1 MNNNNGKT
9 VGYIRVSSIDQ
20 NEVRQLDG
28 IELDK
33 VFVDKAS
40 GKDNNRPQLQLM
52 LDYVRD
58 GDVVIVHSLDRIG
71 RNLIHIKTLIEQIT
85 SKGVEVRFIKES
97 LVFHPSQEKNP
108 MNELMLNMLGSFAQF
123 ERDMIR
129 ERQREGIAIA
139 KAKGIYK
146 GRKKTL
152 AGEQVE
158 KIKTMIK
165 NGISKNKIA
174 KEFGISIPT
183 IYRYIKR
190 V

>member
-9 VGYIRVSSIDQ
+9 VGYIRVSSVDQ
-20 NEVRQLDG
+20 NEARQLDG

-71 RNLIHIKTLIEQIT
+71 RNLGHIKELITELTQV
-85 SKGVEVRFIKES
+85 KGVKVKFIKEN
-97 LVFHPSQEKNP
+97 LFFYPSGGNP
-108 MNELMLNMLGSFAQF
+108 MDELLLNLLGAVAQF

-129 ERQREGIAIA
+129 ERQREGIEQA
-139 KAKGIYK
+139 KKKGVYK

-158 KIKTMIK
+158 KIKTMVK

-174 KEFGISIPT
+174 KEFGLSVRSV
-183 IYRYIKR
+183 YRYAN
-190 V
+190 